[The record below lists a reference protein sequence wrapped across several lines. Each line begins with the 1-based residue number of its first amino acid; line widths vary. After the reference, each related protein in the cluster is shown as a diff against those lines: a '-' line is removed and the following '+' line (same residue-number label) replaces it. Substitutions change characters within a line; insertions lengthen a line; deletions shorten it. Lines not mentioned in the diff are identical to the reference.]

1 MDDSAIV
8 GASTGPYRSPSVEQ
22 ALREV
27 AQMAITEACLSGLC
41 DMCLCQTDACDFAR
55 KWREDTLQSSRLV
68 E

>member
-22 ALREV
+22 ALREL

-41 DMCLCQTDACDFAR
+41 DMCLYQADACDIAG
-55 KWREDTLQSSRLV
+55 KWREDTLQSSRLM